1 MVFWITG
8 RAGAGKT
15 TLALKMAREFKDNNR
30 PVLIL
35 DGDDVRD
42 QFKDRNFDRRSR
54 WDHISKIS
62 HFATIA
68 EKQGIIVIIALVS
81 PEKFLRQHARL
92 YFQHSQLIYITGGT
106 MWAGTKYEEPDEE
119 EAATV
124 RKGYSDRPTEIGN
137 DNSSKDNSA

>member
-15 TLALKMAREFKDNNR
+15 TLALKMAREFKNNNR

-42 QFKDRNFDRRSR
+42 QFQDRNFDRRSR

-62 HFATIA
+62 HFAAIA

-92 YFQHSQLIYITGGT
+92 CFQQSQLIYITGGT
-106 MWAGTKYEEPDEE
+106 MWAGTKNDDPDDEE
-119 EAATV
+119 AGTV
-124 RKGYSDRPTEIGN
+124 RNG
-137 DNSSKDNSA
+137 